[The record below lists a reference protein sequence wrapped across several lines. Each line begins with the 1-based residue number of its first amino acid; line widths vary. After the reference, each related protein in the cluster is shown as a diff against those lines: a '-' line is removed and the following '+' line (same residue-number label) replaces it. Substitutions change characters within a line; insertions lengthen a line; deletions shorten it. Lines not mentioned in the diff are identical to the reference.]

1 MELAFVL
8 LIVLLAQLYLALS
21 LALPLLDG
29 GVASVLLLLFLATLS
44 HHAFVDQSL
53 KLVLMKASRCD
64 YLFLLLGQIIVEIPF
79 GS

>member
-29 GVASVLLLLFLATLS
+29 AVANVLFLLFLARLS
-44 HHAFVDQSL
+44 HHAFVD
-53 KLVLMKASRCD
+53 
-64 YLFLLLGQIIVEIPF
+64 
-79 GS
+79 